1 MDPPSKI
8 GLTELVKDDI
18 SVLMYRLCVTLT
30 GVCPAVC
37 FEVGALG
44 VHFVAA
50 VEVTAVDS
58 PLFQCVR
65 RLGRERMLCPRMN
78 YY

>member
-1 MDPPSKI
+1 MKR
-8 GLTELVKDDI
+8 LVKDFVYTDWK
-18 SVLMYRLCVTLT
+18 STACVCVKTLT
-30 GVCPAVC
+30 GVRPAVC

-50 VEVTAVDS
+50 REVAAVNS

-65 RLGRERMLCPRMN
+65 RVGRERMLRARMN